1 MTKISKTVVMDW
13 QLTSYSGWGVYGINL
28 MLNWSLQQKEPLLN
42 DMPVN
47 ESLIDLNPIEWAV
60 IRPALEGSRDLQ
72 ARLESFRGQRVSIN
86 FPVLRGLADDFIDAP
101 AAHDVRVSGSPS
113 FGLTFFASTFFSAES
128 RERAKAYPLFVAG
141 SSWNRAVLDQAGI
154 GPTALVLQGIDP
166 TAFHPAP
173 KAGLFAGRFAIFS
186 GGKLEYRKGQDLVL
200 KAFRVFADRHPDAVL
215 VTAWASPWPGAARD
229 LNADPTLAPVT
240 FRPNGTLD
248 LPAWAAANGI
258 APDQFIDLGIL
269 PNSALPRLYR
279 EMDVGVFPSR
289 CEGGTNLVAMECMAC
304 GVPVILSR
312 NTGHL
317 DIIAPDRCFP
327 LEQQSS
333 IDGPEHLGW
342 GESNVEEIVET
353 LEAVRRNRAASLVR
367 ANCGAAFMS
376 AMTWADTAR
385 QLAETIGP
393 LISNN
398 MPTRLE

>member
-1 MTKISKTVVMDW
+1 
-13 QLTSYSGWGVYGINL
+13 
-28 MLNWSLQQKEPLLN
+28 
-42 DMPVN
+42 
-47 ESLIDLNPIEWAV
+47 
-60 IRPALEGSRDLQ
+60 
-72 ARLESFRGQRVSIN
+72 
-86 FPVLRGLADDFIDAP
+86 
-101 AAHDVRVSGSPS
+101 
-113 FGLTFFASTFFSAES
+113 
-128 RERAKAYPLFVAG
+128 LFVAG

-154 GPTALVLQGIDP
+154 GPTVLALQGIDP
-166 TAFHPAP
+166 TAFHAAP
-173 KAGLFAGRFAIFS
+173 KAGWFDGRFAVFS

-229 LNADPTLAPVT
+229 LNADPTLAPVA

-279 EMDVGVFPSR
+279 EMDVGLFPNR

-317 DIIAPDRCFP
+317 DLIAPDRCFP
-327 LEQQSS
+327 LEQQTP
-333 IDGPEHLGW
+333 IEGANHLGW
-342 GESNVEEIVET
+342 GESDVEEIVET
-353 LEAVRRNRAASLVR
+353 LEAVRRDRADSLARAAR
-367 ANCGAAFMS
+367 GAAFLS

-385 QLAETIGP
+385 QLAQVIEP
-393 LISNN
+393 YL
-398 MPTRLE
+398 